1 MRKRGNG
8 EGTLYQRKDGSW
20 CAQASI
26 NGKRVTS
33 YGKTKT
39 EARTKLRK
47 KLDSLAVNG
56 GENLQRSRMTIK
68 QAIEV
73 LRSQQNS
80 TNART
85 ETCYKERLEIVNRY
99 IGRELLRNLNT
110 DMLEFLINNM
120 INDGYSRNTIKLVIA
135 QVKRVFNFA
144 KKNNYI
150 ERGKYLGKLNIN
162 KKTPKFILPK
172 LDDVVQVIQEIK
184 SVPLKYLA
192 MFGIYT
198 GLRRGELCGLQ
209 WGDISDDGVISVM
222 REYVGYKRNNCE
234 LSPPKNGIVGQKVQT
249 PQEGMLLLE
258 ELKMYYKENNIKSD
272 FVFCK
277 KNGEPLLPKT
287 VSTELGRRIKKIAP
301 RGAVHILRHLNATFL
316 ASQNIPI
323 RTISMQLR
331 HSSVSITDRY
341 INELVGESRDNIKNL
356 KLGCSKVAVEQ
367 KQT

>member
-1 MRKRGNG
+1 MKKRGNG

-20 CAQASI
+20 CMQASI
-26 NGKRVTS
+26 DGKRVTA

-47 KLDSLAVNG
+47 KLDTLAVNG
-56 GENLQRSRMTIK
+56 GDSTQRKRITIK
-68 QAIEV
+68 QAIDI
-73 LRSQQNS
+73 LQSKQNT

-85 ETCYKERLEIVNRY
+85 SVCYKERLEIVNRY
-99 IGRELLRNLNT
+99 IGQELLRNLDT
-110 DMLEFLINNM
+110 DMLESLINNM
-120 INDGYSRNTIKLVIA
+120 INDGYSRNTIKLIVT

-144 KKNNYI
+144 KKNKYI
-150 ERGKYLGKLNIN
+150 ERNKYLGKLSIN

-172 LDDVVQVIQEIK
+172 LEDVVQVIQGIK

-209 WGDISDDGVISVM
+209 WNDISDDGVISVM
-222 REYVGYKRNNCE
+222 REYVGRKRNDCV
-234 LSPPKNGIVGQKVQT
+234 LAPPKNGIIGQKVQM
-249 PQEGMLLLE
+249 PQEGMSLLE
-258 ELKMYYKENNIKSD
+258 ELKTYYKENNIKSD

-277 KNGEPLLPKT
+277 NNGEPLLPKT
-287 VSTELGRRIKKIAP
+287 VSAKLGMRIKKIAP

-331 HSSVSITDRY
+331 HSSVSVTDKY
-341 INELVGESRDNIKNL
+341 INELVGENRDDIKNL

-367 KQT
+367 KET